1 MSKLS
6 NHSTKLMILTIL
18 VLSISTAYLSWDL
31 SHIWQYAIKLRLK
44 TILAIVVSA
53 VAIGTGTLVFHSIVN
68 NRVVTPQALGLDKLY
83 ELSKT
88 LIIYFWGASTLL
100 SMHPVMDYLS
110 SVGVMLLFALMLY
123 QLIFKRVAQTQ
134 MYFLLLIGL
143 ICATLFD
150 SLTTFLQVLL
160 NPDEFQIAAYAG
172 FASFNAVKW
181 PALYLSALTIFPIL
195 IYVCFRYRQLDVM
208 ALGRDHA
215 LNLGLNYDQIC
226 LKLLIVVVLALAS
239 ATALAGPMMFLGLL
253 VLNIS
258 LQIFKTHQH
267 RILLPGII
275 LVSLLVLLIGQFVV
289 LHLLNLKT
297 TLSVII
303 NFVGGI
309 YFFWILLKENKKWQ
323 LS

>member
-1 MSKLS
+1 MPSLS
-6 NHSTKLMILTIL
+6 NNSRKLLILILL
-18 VLSISTAYLSWDL
+18 VLFTSAAYLSWDL
-31 SHIWQYAIKLRLK
+31 SQMWQYAIQLRLK
-44 TILAIVVSA
+44 TILAIVISA
-53 VAIGTGTLVFHSIVN
+53 IAIGTGTLVFHSIVN

-88 LIIYFWGASTLL
+88 LVIYVWGASTLL
-100 SMHPVMDYLS
+100 SMSPLVDYMF
-110 SVGVMLLFALMLY
+110 SVGMMLLFALALY

-160 NPDEFQIAAYAG
+160 NPDEFQIASYAG

-181 PALYLSALTIFPIL
+181 PALYLSAFTIIPIL
-195 IYVCFRYRQLDVM
+195 IYICFRYRQLDVM

-215 LNLGLNYDQIC
+215 LNLGLNYDRIS
-226 LKLLIVVVLALAS
+226 LKLLILVVLALAS

-258 LQIFKTHQH
+258 LQVFKTHQH

-303 NFVGGI
+303 NFVGGM